1 MLPSPGLY
9 LDARGYPYSEVS
21 PVFFPSGHVSHVLK
35 PSVFMKK
42 TNSLTLAK
50 KAHFLCLALSLAR
63 ARAENR
69 SVGARF
75 FLSSGVPELARRP
88 TQQAMLWRALS
99 ACMLAACVAG
109 FQPVPSCR
117 HAQRSGAAASMAQSM
132 ADNLSGGLAA
142 ETLAKPS
149 AMSRTRPARPAGAA
163 HAADW
168 PGLAE
173 ARGSPRPALALNA
186 EV

>member
-1 MLPSPGLY
+1 
-9 LDARGYPYSEVS
+9 
-21 PVFFPSGHVSHVLK
+21 
-35 PSVFMKK
+35 MKK
-42 TNSLTLAK
+42 NKFS
-50 KAHFLCLALSLAR
+50 HFRQKGTFSLSLSFC

-75 FLSSGVPELARRP
+75 FLSSTGVPELARRP